1 MNISDL
7 FASPDHFLF
16 AFENDQT
23 VFLEMDRDAYHRSI
37 FCDRRISPANPRM
50 IKVDT
55 AQLAA
60 YNDRQVAKGPGVA
73 SIFHVAHC
81 GSTLLARALDRQT
94 DNLVIREPMP
104 LRQLGVEAAS
114 GALSGQSLEWWRA
127 RLRLANTLM
136 SRRYN
141 PAGPVIVKA
150 NVPVNFI
157 IPELM
162 ALNPTAPT
170 VFLYFPLEHYLMAIL
185 RTPNHRRWVESVT
198 GEVRLGVE
206 QELAGQTDAT
216 PAQLAAA
223 LWLAQIRI
231 YAQALERYPHARS
244 LNAEDL
250 FNTPGPVLEA
260 AFAYFGVPAT
270 SHDIDA
276 ILAGELFARY
286 SKNPQVAFDNQARLE
301 RQNQLRSEIADDL
314 KAARAWIATRLA
326 TRPLPQG
333 LIQPLTGRDTDLL
346 MSA

>member
-16 AFENDQT
+16 AFDNDQA

-37 FCDRRISPANPRM
+37 FCDRRISPANPQM

-55 AQLAA
+55 AQLVA

-81 GSTLLARALDRQT
+81 GSTLLARALDRPADT
-94 DNLVIREPMP
+94 LVIREPMP

-114 GALSGQSLEWWRA
+114 SALSGQASQAWSG

-136 SRRYN
+136 GRRYN

-162 ALNPTAPT
+162 TLNPTAPT

-198 GEVRLGVE
+198 SETRLGVE
-206 QELAGQTDAT
+206 QELAGQSDAT
-216 PAQLAAA
+216 PVQLAAA
-223 LWLAQIRI
+223 LWLAQVRI

-250 FNTPGPVLEA
+250 FNTPRPVLEA
-260 AFAYFGVPAT
+260 AFGYFGVPAS
-270 SHDIDA
+270 SHDIDT

-301 RQNQLRSEIADDL
+301 RRTALRSEIAEDL
-314 KAARAWIATRLA
+314 KAARTWIEARLA
-326 TRPLPQG
+326 LKPLPQR
-333 LIQPLTGRDTDLL
+333 LPHPLTGESPDLL
-346 MSA
+346 MQA